1 MSSAIDIGIAVLNP
15 TGFLL
20 KMLAEKV
27 ASSSKDDLH
36 SMPLKDLE
44 VEAQK
49 QSIEMAMARAQAK
62 VAQELAIARRIEVA
76 EEVEIEEFYDKSGE
90 GNVGVKSGETGF
102 TVGAGGAGK
111 SVTKRVYK
119 FRGFGVPPATFVD
132 SGAGPESIPASGDH
146 VIHL

>member
-15 TGFLL
+15 TAFLL
-20 KMLAEKV
+20 KKLAGKV
-27 ASSSKDDLH
+27 VSSSKDDLH
-36 SMPLKDLE
+36 SMPLSDLE

-76 EEVEIEEFYDKSGE
+76 EEVEIEEFYDASGE
-90 GNVGVKSGETGF
+90 GNLGVRAGETGF

-111 SVTKRVYK
+111 RVTKRVYK
-119 FRGFGVPPATFVD
+119 FRGFGAPPETVVD
-132 SGAGPESIPASGDH
+132 SGASLESLPPSGDH
-146 VIHL
+146 VIRL